1 MGAIFGTA
9 LSLMLTVGGAV
20 VAAAGGPGAAQH
32 YLAGHVLLGVG
43 IGLLIA
49 TALRIGA
56 RILLARPA
64 SPAREPAAPAPAVE
78 VTPVTVLP
86 VRTASTVPMRGRHA
100 A

>member
-9 LSLMLTVGGAV
+9 LSLMLTVGGAA
-20 VAAAGGPGAAQH
+20 VAADRGPGGLQH

-49 TALRIGA
+49 TVLRTGI
-56 RILLARPA
+56 RLLLARPTSRVRTA
-64 SPAREPAAPAPAVE
+64 PTARPGAEPAS
-78 VTPVTVLP
+78 VTVLP
-86 VRTASTVPMRGRHA
+86 VRTASAVPLRGRHA

>member
-9 LSLMLTVGGAV
+9 LSLMLTVGGAA
-20 VAAAGGPGAAQH
+20 VAAAGGPGAARH
-32 YLAGHVLLGVG
+32 YLAGHVLLGLG

-49 TALRIGA
+49 TALRMGA

-64 SPAREPAAPAPAVE
+64 PPVREAAEPASAAGVA
-78 VTPVTVLP
+78 PVTVLP
-86 VRTASTVPMRGRHA
+86 VRAASAVPLRGRHA